1 MANLS
6 SWGWSLGGW
15 LACPAAGTLK
25 RGDSAMP
32 LPRGRCYSSGWKGNS
47 SPALGHQCCPTTELH
62 SQPPQLTPHTA
73 VSLPTQSL
81 SPPRSVLVPSLCAMA
96 FNLSLCSD
104 SRQTCSSPVPCPLH
118 LASWRL
124 SVIKFCVPGHPGN
137 QYCSNFICVCSS
149 NFKKNLQSTKE
160 NYFYISLYHEHTRGW
175 TNVLQKLHLTHND
188 GVQCGS
194 CKSFPFYSG
203 WVNFISG
210 H

>member
-1 MANLS
+1 MVYGKSVFLRVVPWWVTSLPSCMNSEAPCLYPGADAILPAGRATTLLQWAVNAVLPWSCIS
-6 SWGWSLGGW
+6 S
-15 LACPAAGTLK
+15 
-25 RGDSAMP
+25 
-32 LPRGRCYSSGWKGNS
+32 LPS
-47 SPALGHQCCPTTELH
+47 SPRTL
-62 SQPPQLTPHTA
+62 
-73 VSLPTQSL
+73 QSL
-81 SPPRSVLVPSLCAMA
+81 FPHKASLHQGLSFVPSLCAMA

-175 TNVLQKLHLTHND
+175 TNVLQKHHLTHND
-188 GVQCGS
+188 GVQCGAF
-194 CKSFPFYSG
+194 KSFPFYSG